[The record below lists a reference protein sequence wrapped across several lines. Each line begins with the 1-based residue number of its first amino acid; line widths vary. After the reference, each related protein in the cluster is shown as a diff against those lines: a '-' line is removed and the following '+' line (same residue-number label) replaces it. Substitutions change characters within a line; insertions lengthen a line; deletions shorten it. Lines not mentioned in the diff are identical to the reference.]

1 MKYINQNDLMMFL
14 EKPITRL
21 SVFEVETI
29 DAALVMC
36 AEAFLKI
43 EKDFKVTIDFPT
55 FKYQLLKT
63 MGEFLSNCRVCDR
76 ECLKHTHQR
85 VDEERY
91 QSNQIVRKL
100 WPARMQKTTSEN
112 FFFIEYCLTY
122 ADILF
127 RYLLDASLPKEL
139 SHPLADMAMQQ
150 LAKWIDDNCIAKC
163 HYECIRRSES
173 NGYCTLCSFMIQP
186 LLCPNKQE
194 ISLSALGL
202 DKDELQCMR
211 REETYTKKDHDIIS

>member
-21 SVFEVETI
+21 SVFEAETV
-29 DAALVMC
+29 DAALMMC
-36 AEAFLKI
+36 AEAFPKL
-43 EKDFKVTIDFPT
+43 EKDFDVKIDFPT

-63 MGEFLSNCRVCDR
+63 MGEFLSKCHTCDH

-91 QSNQIVRKL
+91 LANQIVREL
-100 WPARMQKTTSEN
+100 WPQRMQKTTSEN
-112 FFFIEYCLTY
+112 YFLIEYCLTY

-127 RYLLDASLPKEL
+127 RYLLDAGLPKEL
-139 SHPLADMAMQQ
+139 SHRLANMAMLQ

-186 LLCPNKQE
+186 LACPKKQE
-194 ISLSALGL
+194 IPLSVIGVNEE
-202 DKDELQCMR
+202 ELQCMR
-211 REETYTKKDHDIIS
+211 REDTDIKIRS